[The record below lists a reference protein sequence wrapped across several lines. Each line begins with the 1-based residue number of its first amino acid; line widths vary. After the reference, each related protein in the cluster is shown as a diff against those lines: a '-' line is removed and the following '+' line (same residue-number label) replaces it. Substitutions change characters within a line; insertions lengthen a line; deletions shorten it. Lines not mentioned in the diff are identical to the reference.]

1 MPDRSTT
8 RERILEVSRE
18 LFNENGYA
26 ATPVSEIAARAGIAT
41 GNLTYHFATK
51 RELARELEKRARQQ
65 MREARAGLQTGALAS
80 DYVEILRFGMTMTWE
95 NRFLF
100 RDRAQY
106 HDGTRARGP
115 DRDMATDLELLREH
129 LRRMSKE
136 GMFRRDVRVD
146 LGVLARSLFVISRY
160 WMDHLRATEGLEK
173 VTWADQ
179 ERGLQHHFAILFP
192 FLTAAARR
200 EFEEALVR
208 LASRQAIEDV
218 EGGNER

>member
-8 RERILEVSRE
+8 RERILEASRE

-65 MREARAGLQTGALAS
+65 LREARTDLRTGGIAS
-80 DYVEILRFGMTMTWE
+80 DYVQLLRFGMNKTWE

-106 HDGTRARGP
+106 HDGTAVGVP
-115 DRDMATDLELLREH
+115 DRDMAADLGILHEH

-136 GMFRRDVRVD
+136 GMFRRDLQVD
-146 LGVLARSLFVISRY
+146 LGVLARSLFLISRY
-160 WMDHLRATEGLEK
+160 WMDHLRETDGLER

-179 ERGLQHHFAILFP
+179 ERGLQHHFAILLP

-200 EFEEALVR
+200 EFETALLR

-218 EGGNER
+218 EGGSER

>member
-1 MPDRSTT
+1 MSDRSTT
-8 RERILEVSRE
+8 RERILEASRE

-26 ATPVSEIAARAGIAT
+26 ATPVSEIAARVGIAT

-51 RELARELEKRARQQ
+51 RQLAEELEKRARQGLRQ
-65 MREARAGLQTGALAS
+65 ARTELLTGAIAS
-80 DYVEILRFGMTMTWE
+80 DYVEILRFGMSMTWE

-136 GMFRRDVRVD
+136 GMFRRDLQVD

-160 WMDHLRATEGLEK
+160 WMDHLRETDGLAR

-200 EFEEALVR
+200 EFETALVR
-208 LASRQAIEDV
+208 LASRQAIEDA
-218 EGGNER
+218 EGANEQ